1 MPEDIALIFNG
12 TKFQERKVIQVFGK
26 NTRQENPATGAIMP
40 EEKNAELIESIM
52 NFIGVQSVEELEEI
66 IATAQHRSDNDNS
79 FNDDMLFNAIKS
91 VKDNHSILD
100 AKEMEKNE
108 DFVSA
113 VLAGFEPEKAYMLAN
128 MENLIEEAFKK
139 GEAQG
144 KKNALE
150 KSDRI
155 NEEGVT
161 LSSGYKAEI
170 DPKNMTMGELKKIKE
185 RLKKGENIRL

>member
-1 MPEDIALIFNG
+1 M
-12 TKFQERKVIQVFGK
+12 FGK
-26 NTRQENPATGAIMP
+26 NTRQENPATGDIMP

-66 IATAQHRSDNDNS
+66 IATAQHRSDKEVSSEDEK
-79 FNDDMLFNAIKS
+79 LFNAIKS

-100 AKEMEKNE
+100 AKEMEKNG

-139 GEAQG
+139 GEEQG
-144 KKNALE
+144 KKNVLE
-150 KSDRI
+150 KTDRI
-155 NEEGVT
+155 DEEGVT
-161 LSSGYKAEI
+161 LSAGYKAEI

>member
-1 MPEDIALIFNG
+1 M
-12 TKFQERKVIQVFGK
+12 FGK
-26 NTRQENPATGAIMP
+26 NIRQENPAAGENLP
-40 EEKNAELIESIM
+40 ETKNAQLIESIM
-52 NFIGVQSVEELEEI
+52 KFIGVQSVEELEEI
-66 IATAQHRSDNDNS
+66 IATAQHRSDENS
-79 FNDDMLFNAIKS
+79 SYEDEMLFNAIKS

-100 AKEMEKNE
+100 AKEMEKNG

-128 MENLIEEAFKK
+128 MEILLEEAFKK
-139 GEAQG
+139 GEEQG

-155 NEEGVT
+155 DEEGVT
-161 LSSGYKAEI
+161 LSAGYKAEI